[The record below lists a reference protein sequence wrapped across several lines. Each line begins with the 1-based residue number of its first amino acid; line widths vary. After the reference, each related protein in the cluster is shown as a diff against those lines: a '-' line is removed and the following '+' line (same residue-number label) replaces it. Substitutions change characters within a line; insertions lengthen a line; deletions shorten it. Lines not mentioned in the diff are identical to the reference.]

1 MHFTH
6 SSFLAFL
13 QSPGEEVVCPFFYW
27 QFSYS
32 IQARLAAT
40 YILEVGLYN
49 PKMYRFQPRQRC
61 IAALSLVRDILRTL
75 CDCAVLVDE
84 GVAALVS
91 DLCPYRNLRQSTE
104 AFDNIIG
111 EWRFDNPFLIEEYLA
126 TLRNVQDVSCWLIE
140 EAGGLPNRLPVG
152 CQLYSNSNARSY
164 SMNTCSSSSTH
175 IVSS

>member
-32 IQARLAAT
+32 IQARLAAM

-49 PKMYRFQPRQRC
+49 PMVYRFQPRQRC

-84 GVAALVS
+84 DVAARVS
-91 DLCPYRNLRQSTE
+91 DLCPYRNLRKSNE

-111 EWRFDNPFLIEEYLA
+111 DWRFDNSFLVEDYLA
-126 TLRNVQDVSCWLIE
+126 TLRRFQDYSCWMIE

-152 CQLYSNSNARSY
+152 CQLYSNSNAPSY

-175 IVSS
+175 SVSS